1 MDARII
7 VDEMAKSAIR
17 YHLINGKISSKHADQ
32 YYWEIVKGIVASQ
45 EVARQVVKD
54 NIDLMIDGMNLRYA
68 NCKLDMTECA
78 FYVFD
83 ALYGE
88 FMSKLGG
95 CICETE

>member
-7 VDEMAKSAIR
+7 VDEMAKSAIK
-17 YHLINGKISSKHADQ
+17 YHLINGKISSKDADQ

-45 EVARQVVKD
+45 EVAHQVVKD
-54 NIDLMIDGMNLRYA
+54 NINLMIDGMNLRYA

-83 ALYGE
+83 ALYDE
-88 FMSKLGG
+88 FMSKLKG

>member
-17 YHLINGKISSKHADQ
+17 YHLINGKISSKDADQ

-45 EVARQVVKD
+45 EVAHQVVKD
-54 NIDLMIDGMNLRYA
+54 NINLMIDGMNLRYA

-83 ALYGE
+83 ALYDE
-88 FMSKLGG
+88 FMSKLKG